1 MTLKRVLEP
10 VENMVAQAQ
19 ESSLPV
25 NLSHFNL
32 MTGNCCP
39 SISKVANFQWWA
51 YDHFMLIAMI
61 DGTTSPGRDDTHAV
75 RLDYAVD
82 TIVRIKGNPATARP
96 PQVDPS
102 CGGRSPFRAQETFPK
117 RPSDQLS
124 GRSSSDLMHATRTSQ
139 TCNSLH
145 NDTSR
150 KMTFAMLRTL
160 VGMKP
165 LRIHQVVQLRSRFPG
180 HRCILP
186 A

>member
-1 MTLKRVLEP
+1 
-10 VENMVAQAQ
+10 
-19 ESSLPV
+19 
-25 NLSHFNL
+25 
-32 MTGNCCP
+32 
-39 SISKVANFQWWA
+39 
-51 YDHFMLIAMI
+51 MI

-139 TCNSLH
+139 TCNSRTCVLNSRYTSMGPARLGKRLPREPVH